1 MYCKSHYLTHHIC
14 MEKDQ
19 EKTLNEVLFGLI
31 PPNH

>member
-1 MYCKSHYLTHHIC
+1 MYCKTHYLTQHIC

-19 EKTLNEVLFGLI
+19 EKTPNEVLFGLI